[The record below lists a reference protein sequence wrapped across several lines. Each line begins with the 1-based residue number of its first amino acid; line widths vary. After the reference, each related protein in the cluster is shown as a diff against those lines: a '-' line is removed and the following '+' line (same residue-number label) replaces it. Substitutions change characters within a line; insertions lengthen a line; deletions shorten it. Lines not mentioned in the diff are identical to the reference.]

1 MLSDRIK
8 KIIKEKKYRTYH
20 INEIMYYC
28 DEFSFVTII
37 MNDDKVFRLDSIE
50 EFIEFYNELKK
61 IANDYDKLLVYQTEY
76 IKFLKDMIVGF
87 NKRIAYKKHHNWNY
101 SNDVIQLV
109 VYKKCLNQMNKI
121 FKEEVK

>member
-37 MNDDKVFRLDSIE
+37 MIDDKVFRLDSIE
-50 EFIEFYNELKK
+50 KFIEFYNELRV
-61 IANDYDKLLVYQTEY
+61 INDDK
-76 IKFLKDMIVGF
+76 
-87 NKRIAYKKHHNWNY
+87 
-101 SNDVIQLV
+101 
-109 VYKKCLNQMNKI
+109 
-121 FKEEVK
+121 